1 MTLPKGA
8 AIGLI
13 VVGVLG
19 LVFTLARSGSARS
32 YVEDHYTRA
41 GERNG
46 VRIYTSRDTPAKVAK
61 DIQKAHKAADRR
73 VTPEGIFLRYRK
85 DFIGILAAAQG
96 SRIEVAKEGR
106 GYAHFYPFIG
116 GFWGTYSGP
125 AEGFRGGGPGGGG
138 K

>member
-8 AIGLI
+8 AIALI
-13 VVGVLG
+13 VVGVFG
-19 LVFTLARSGSARS
+19 LIFTLARTGSARS
-32 YVEDHYTRA
+32 YVEDHYKKA

-46 VRIYTSRDTPAKVAK
+46 VRIFTSTDPPAKVAK

-85 DFIGILAAAQG
+85 DFIGVLAQGRG
-96 SRIEVAKEGR
+96 SRIELANEKR
-106 GYAHFYPFIG
+106 GYAAFFPFVG
-116 GFWGTYSGP
+116 GYWGSFSGP
-125 AEGFRGGGPGGGG
+125 GESFRGGGPGGGG